1 MRLTTLLALMV
12 VLVAGGVYAQGTTGA
27 QDLPGKGLAQHDFLY
42 AGEAPDRNIYM
53 VRGGKIIWSYSDPAG
68 KGEISDALERQYS
81 DCASVWT
88 DRDYEGQEGCVEL

>member
-68 KGEISDALERQYS
+68 KGEISDMTMLSNGNILIAHQFGLTEITK
-81 DCASVWT
+81 DK
-88 DRDYEGQEGCVEL
+88 